1 MRMQEIE
8 CSPDG
13 RWIAGGARDARL
25 YVWDAAT
32 LALVHRSDRVGGQV
46 DALAWSPDSRTI
58 AVGGGSVVRLIEAG
72 TWERIGR
79 LVGHKGR
86 VNTLSFS
93 ADGRRMVSACSLG
106 RVRVWDLGRNDW
118 RTMLRAGGQ
127 EPPAGI
133 AFCDDRERAAVAWNS
148 GAVEIWNR
156 ATRTRERVLATGTN
170 ARHLDWSRDGKRL
183 AVADWEQ
190 DIRLFDPAD
199 GHELARIEQPKPIEI
214 HFDPAGTRLAATN
227 QDRVLRVWN
236 VADRSLAWAVPMP
249 SEASGWPGDLFGAS
263 WSPDGKEVVACN
275 FDGRVQVRSAENG
288 ALLRE
293 TLRPGMLFVQYDRDG
308 SRILAS
314 AYWGNQ
320 GMEMLDAATLAPL
333 WTCKQT
339 SHLWP
344 VLSPT
349 GERVFSASWLG
360 YLGVWD
366 AGTGRLVTEIEGLPP
381 GNPRLGVSPDGAC
394 VVLAS
399 GKYLE
404 FFDSRGGQ

>member
-1 MRMQEIE
+1 MIGWHGASFAPTGMLLAGYAGEGVELWDVARRANLGLLHVPEQGDIADVAWSPDGTRLFAASWDGSVGVWNVATRELVKVLRDGSMRMQEIE

-13 RWIAGGARDARL
+13 RWIAGGAWDARL

-199 GHELARIEQPKPIEI
+199 GHVLARIEQPKPIEV

-227 QDRVLRVWN
+227 QDRMLRVWN
-236 VADRSLAWAVPMP
+236 LADSSLAWAVPMP
-249 SEASGWPGDLFGAS
+249 
-263 WSPDGKEVVACN
+263 
-275 FDGRVQVRSAENG
+275 
-288 ALLRE
+288 
-293 TLRPGMLFVQYDRDG
+293 
-308 SRILAS
+308 
-314 AYWGNQ
+314 
-320 GMEMLDAATLAPL
+320 
-333 WTCKQT
+333 
-339 SHLWP
+339 
-344 VLSPT
+344 
-349 GERVFSASWLG
+349 
-360 YLGVWD
+360 
-366 AGTGRLVTEIEGLPP
+366 
-381 GNPRLGVSPDGAC
+381 
-394 VVLAS
+394 
-399 GKYLE
+399 
-404 FFDSRGGQ
+404 